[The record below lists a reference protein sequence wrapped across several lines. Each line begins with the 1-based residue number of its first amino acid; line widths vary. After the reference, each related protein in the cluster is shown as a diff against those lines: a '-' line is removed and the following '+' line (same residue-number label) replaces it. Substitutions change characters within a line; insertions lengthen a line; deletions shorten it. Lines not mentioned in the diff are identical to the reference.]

1 MKPKIDYSDV
11 SIRLNLST
19 SLTTWDGDPSSYVV
33 HVSGTIMFIG
43 GDNSEE
49 EVGSVQAI
57 LCRLGEA
64 MDDGIEWYEV
74 LDSFSETAP
83 YMELFEGDDWSDQV
97 QEVCEPLGNDLLIL
111 DRMEVKERY
120 RGNGFGLMA
129 ANSCMR
135 VFGSGCGLVALK
147 PFPLQYEA
155 KVNPETKAHDPR
167 AFQRDK
173 MKLTRYWAR
182 LGFKLL
188 EKGGMV
194 IDTTPTPPPMS
205 QVLRKTKM
213 PRCKRTKSVSYR
225 VLVPTP

>member
-1 MKPKIDYSDV
+1 MKPKIDYSDM

-33 HVSGTIMFIG
+33 HVSGTIVFIG
-43 GDNSEE
+43 GDDSEE

-64 MDDGIEWYEV
+64 MDDGFEWYEV

-135 VFGSGCGLVALK
+135 AFGSGCGVVALK
-147 PFPLQYEA
+147 PFPLQYES
-155 KVNPETKAHDPR
+155 KFNPEAEAAHDPR
-167 AFQRDK
+167 AFQRAK

-188 EKGGMV
+188 ENGLMMMG
-194 IDTTPTPPPMS
+194 TTSTRPPMS
-205 QVLRKTKM
+205 QVLSKTKM
-213 PRCKRTKSVSYR
+213 PPRKSQKVS
-225 VLVPTP
+225 